1 MPWPPL
7 SNQFVQWVSGAANWL
22 DIVIGTVGFGFGNT
36 QPGRQAAFLDLLFPF
51 DTPSAQKQYGAKMST
66 CALAALSWLRCWGLD
81 DQELLAPYRP
91 GRAVSDIARIA
102 IRHRAWRGPDTMPEL
117 GDIVLVGGHSQWG
130 GTEHVFAVVEIAG
143 DVVRSVDGGQSDNQ
157 GQAIVLRERP
167 IVRRYGQLWLGS
179 RRVMG
184 VARINELVP
193 ARGQVRPVRASDGN
207 ARCHEDP
214 AP

>member
-1 MPWPPL
+1 MSWPPL
-7 SNQFVQWVSGAANWL
+7 DNAYACWALGPANWL
-22 DIVIGTVGFGFGNT
+22 DIVCSTVGFGYGDT
-36 QPGRQAAFLDLLFPF
+36 PAGRRQSYLDLIAPN
-51 DTPSAQKQYGAKMST
+51 DSPSAQKAYGKLSG
-66 CALAALSWLRCWGLD
+66 CALSALGFLRCFGIGD
-81 DQELLAPYRP
+81 PELWSPYRP

-102 IRHRAWRGPDTMPEL
+102 IRHRAWRGPDTLPEL

-193 ARGQVRPVRASDGN
+193 AREQVRPVRASDGN